1 MSTRSFQARSTGL
14 SQYGTRQRGIARPS
28 SCAIRLLSLQLLY
41 SCFTAAL
48 PLLYWTSNEAK
59 LLAHQAAVCA
69 LEADKQRLYSGS
81 VDRSVCVWDL
91 RDWSC
96 LQVLV
101 GHSKSVFVLKA
112 LGNWLLSG
120 SDDGSIKV
128 WDIRHMHDT
137 E

>member
-1 MSTRSFQARSTGL
+1 M
-14 SQYGTRQRGIARPS
+14 
-28 SCAIRLLSLQLLY
+28 LLY
-41 SCFTAAL
+41 CCFTAAL
-48 PLLYWTSNEAK
+48 LLLHCCFTAASLLLYCCFTAALLLLYWTSNEAK

-128 WDIRHMHDT
+128 
-137 E
+137 

>member
-1 MSTRSFQARSTGL
+1 
-14 SQYGTRQRGIARPS
+14 
-28 SCAIRLLSLQLLY
+28 
-41 SCFTAAL
+41 
-48 PLLYWTSNEAK
+48 
-59 LLAHQAAVCA
+59 
-69 LEADKQRLYSGS
+69 
-81 VDRSVCVWDL
+81 
-91 RDWSC
+91 
-96 LQVLV
+96 VLV

>member
-28 SCAIRLLSLQLLY
+28 SCAIRLLSLL
-41 SCFTAAL
+41 
-48 PLLYWTSNEAK
+48 LLYWTSNEAK

-128 WDIRHMHDT
+128 WDICHMQDT